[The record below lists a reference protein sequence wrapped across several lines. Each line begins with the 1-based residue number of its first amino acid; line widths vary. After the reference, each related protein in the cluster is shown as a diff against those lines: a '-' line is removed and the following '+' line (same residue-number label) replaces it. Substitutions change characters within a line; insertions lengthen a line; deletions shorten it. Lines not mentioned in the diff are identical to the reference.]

1 MKILVDENIPRI
13 TVNRLLEL
21 GHDVKDI
28 RGTPDQG
35 LDDPDLWSVAMTEGR
50 LLITTD
56 KGFTENRASAHQGIL
71 IVRLRQP
78 NRMKIHQ
85 SVLNAMARF
94 PDAEWAGLLVVMRDA
109 MMSTSRAG
117 RPPVIR

>member
-1 MKILVDENIPRI
+1 MKILVDENIPRM

-21 GHDVKDI
+21 GHEVKDI

-35 LDDPDLWSVAMTEGR
+35 LGDPGLWSVAMTEGR

-56 KGFTENRASAHQGIL
+56 KGFTENRGTAHHGIL

-85 SVLNAMARF
+85 SVMNAMARF
-94 PDAEWAGLLVVMRDA
+94 PDSEWPGLLVVMRDA
-109 MMSTSRAG
+109 TMSTSRAG
-117 RPPVIR
+117 GPLH

>member
-13 TVNRLLEL
+13 TVNRLREL

-35 LDDPDLWSVAMTEGR
+35 LDDLDLWSVAMTEGR

-56 KGFTENRASAHQGIL
+56 KGFTENRASACALNDNLAAQGSI
-71 IVRLRQP
+71 
-78 NRMKIHQ
+78 NWH
-85 SVLNAMARF
+85 
-94 PDAEWAGLLVVMRDA
+94 
-109 MMSTSRAG
+109 
-117 RPPVIR
+117 